1 MIMVRS
7 ILKFLLSRINHPTIQ
22 RGLIFS
28 FIAIGCL
35 LRFVWAEDME
45 WKSDEI
51 WMFEQARSVVLGQT
65 SLPRIGMANSAGFV
79 NPGMSLWVFI
89 PLAFSP
95 DPLHMVRWVM
105 ALNSGAIAA
114 FVGFV
119 LWHIPQKQQL
129 TWLWGLAIASV
140 NPIAILFSRKIWAQ
154 NILPPFCFLLFLG
167 HQFRHRIWG
176 AALWGLVG
184 TIVGQI
190 HMSGFF
196 FQPILVGWTLWKE
209 RDRTRLSDRPSNTR
223 SPTRTHWLSFTVA
236 SGLGF
241 IPMLPWIKVLS
252 ENSINYGSGTARNFV
267 PEFYLQWLTTGWG
280 LNLEHQLDRVFW
292 QVFLA
297 EPRIL
302 GVSTYGMAVAHL
314 FLGVSALY
322 TLGRW
327 VISKADRQ
335 QVRSV
340 TGYDALRFY
349 FTASAI
355 GMGLFLTGIGQRVP
369 VYYLT
374 VLFPFPYVW
383 VVVMC
388 KSNPKWLSAIAAT
401 QLAISLTFLVFIH
414 QQGGIPDGK
423 YGTAYHLQRKSPPN
437 ADRMN

>member
-1 MIMVRS
+1 
-7 ILKFLLSRINHPTIQ
+7 
-22 RGLIFS
+22 
-28 FIAIGCL
+28 
-35 LRFVWAEDME
+35 ME

-51 WMFEQARSVVLGQT
+51 WMFEQARSVVLGQAWIP
-65 SLPRIGMANSAGFV
+65 SVGMTNSAGFV

-105 ALNSGAIAA
+105 ALNAGAIVA
-114 FVGFV
+114 FAGFV
-119 LWHIPQKQQL
+119 LRHIPQKHQL

-140 NPIAILFSRKIWAQ
+140 NPMAILFSRKIWAQ

-176 AALWGLVG
+176 AAMWGLVG

-196 FQPILVGWTLWKE
+196 FQPILVGWTLWQE
-209 RDRTRLSDRPSNTR
+209 RDWARSIGARVGDHKSNMHS
-223 SPTRTHWLSFTVA
+223 SPRTHWLSFTVA
-236 SGLGF
+236 SGLGLL
-241 IPMLPWIKVLS
+241 PLLPWVRVLI
-252 ENSINYGSGTARNFV
+252 EQGINRGPGTARNFI

-297 EPRIL
+297 EPHVF
-302 GVSTYGMAVAHL
+302 GVATYGMAVTHL
-314 FLGVSALY
+314 LVVGSALY

-327 VISKADRQ
+327 VGSNYHRQ

-340 TGYDALRFY
+340 PGFDGLRFY
-349 FTASAI
+349 FTAGAI

-374 VLFPFPYVW
+374 ILFPFPYLW

-401 QLAISLTFLVFIH
+401 QLAISVTFLGFIH
-414 QQGGIPDGK
+414 HQGGIPDGK
-423 YGTAYHLQRKSPPN
+423 YGTAYHLQHYVTPN
-437 ADRMN
+437 TDMMK

>member
-1 MIMVRS
+1 MRVRS
-7 ILKFLLSRINHPTIQ
+7 NFNFLLSRINSPKVQ
-22 RGLIFS
+22 RGLIFG

-35 LRFVWAEDME
+35 LRFLWAEDME

-51 WMFEQARSVVLGQT
+51 WMFEQARSVVLGQAWF
-65 SLPRIGMANSAGFV
+65 PRVGMINSAGFV

-89 PLAFSP
+89 PLALSP
-95 DPLHMVRWVM
+95 DPLQMVRWVM
-105 ALNSGAIAA
+105 ALNSGTIVA

-119 LWHIPQKQQL
+119 LWHLPQKQQL

-140 NPIAILFSRKIWAQ
+140 NPMAILFSRKIWAQ

-176 AALWGLVG
+176 AAMWGLVG
-184 TIVGQI
+184 AVVGQI

-196 FQPILVGWTLWKE
+196 FQPILVGWTLWQE
-209 RDRTRLSDRPSNTR
+209 RNSNAH
-223 SPTRTHWLSFTVA
+223 SPTRTHWLSFTLA
-236 SGLGF
+236 SGLGL
-241 IPMLPWIKVLS
+241 IPMLPWVKVLI
-252 ENSINYGSGTARNFV
+252 EQGINRGPGTARNFV

-297 EPRIL
+297 EPRVF
-302 GVSTYGMAVAHL
+302 GVATYGMAVAHL
-314 FLGVSALY
+314 LLVVSALY

-327 VISKADRQ
+327 VGSKNDRQ
-335 QVRSV
+335 RVRSV
-340 TGYDALRFY
+340 PGYDGLRFY
-349 FTASAI
+349 FMAGAI

-374 VLFPFPYVW
+374 MLFPFPYLW

-388 KSNPKWLSAIAAT
+388 QSNPKWLSAIAAT
-401 QLAISLTFLVFIH
+401 QLAISVTFLGFIH
-414 QQGGIPDGK
+414 HQGGIPDGK
-423 YGTAYHLQRKSPPN
+423 YGTAYHLQHYATPN
-437 ADRMN
+437 PDRVK